1 MEKRMVISAT
11 ALRSG
16 GTFSILQDCLKELTK
31 SIYKDWKIFA
41 LVADPEKLRP
51 LNNNVEFVK
60 IDSGGN
66 YLKRIYLEY
75 FYFRKLSREIQPNVW
90 FSLHDFSPSVEA
102 EVRVV
107 YCHNPAY
114 FYKAGLRDFFYDPTF
129 GLFSL
134 FYHHFYGINI
144 EKNTF
149 VVVQQNW
156 LREEFARL
164 FKLDPRKIIVAHPNI
179 SISPVAVER
188 EPAHSAT
195 KLFIYPTMP
204 RVFKNIEL
212 IGKACEILK
221 KKGTLNFQVLVTID
235 GSESK
240 YAKKLVSL
248 YSGDPCL
255 KFIGKQKRE
264 RVFELYQ
271 TCDFLVFPSRLETW
285 GLPVS
290 EFKETRKGILIADLP
305 YAHETVGTYDKVMF
319 FDPNDASSLAAR
331 MQDAME
337 GKAFEPHSA
346 TLIQDP
352 FARNWTE
359 LFQIIMSGDS
369 KKRYRNEI

>member
-1 MEKRMVISAT
+1 MVISAT

-144 EKNTF
+144 QKNTF

-179 SISPVAVER
+179 SISPVAV
-188 EPAHSAT
+188 
-195 KLFIYPTMP
+195 
-204 RVFKNIEL
+204 
-212 IGKACEILK
+212 
-221 KKGTLNFQVLVTID
+221 D
-235 GSESK
+235 
-240 YAKKLVSL
+240 
-248 YSGDPCL
+248 
-255 KFIGKQKRE
+255 
-264 RVFELYQ
+264 
-271 TCDFLVFPSRLETW
+271 
-285 GLPVS
+285 
-290 EFKETRKGILIADLP
+290 
-305 YAHETVGTYDKVMF
+305 
-319 FDPNDASSLAAR
+319 
-331 MQDAME
+331 
-337 GKAFEPHSA
+337 
-346 TLIQDP
+346 
-352 FARNWTE
+352 
-359 LFQIIMSGDS
+359 
-369 KKRYRNEI
+369 